1 MTSTVLVLAL
11 AALAGCSFQ
20 DREKVWEI
28 AGPVFGTAYHIKV
41 VLPDDPQR
49 LENLSSGIEQT
60 LEQVDASMS
69 TWRGDS
75 ELSRFN
81 RLDDQGDWVPVS
93 RNLYRVLE
101 RSLEI
106 SEMTGGAFDIT
117 VGPLV
122 NLWGFG
128 PDGRPQETPRD
139 EKLEQ
144 VLTRTGYQ
152 NLSLRE
158 NPPAV
163 KAEPAQYLD
172 LSAIAK
178 GFGVDQVANYLEN
191 EGISSYLVEIGGEIR
206 AHGRKPDG
214 TAWRLAVEQPT
225 AEGRQVNRIVALHK
239 AAMATSG
246 DYRNYY
252 ESQGQR
258 YSHTIDPVTGKPV
271 THSLASV
278 SVITDDCM
286 TADALATAFNVMGFE
301 RANAL
306 AVRENLAVY
315 FIMRRGDGFETHATP
330 AFRSYLVD

>member
-1 MTSTVLVLAL
+1 MAGAVMALAL

-41 VLPDDPQR
+41 VLPEDPQR
-49 LENLSSGIEQT
+49 LENLASGIEQT
-60 LEQVDASMS
+60 LEEVDKSMS
-69 TWRGDS
+69 TWRDDS

-81 RLDDQGDWVPVS
+81 RLEDQSDWTEIS
-93 RNLYRVLE
+93 RELYRVLS

-106 SEMTGGAFDIT
+106 SRMTDGAFDIT

-128 PDGRPQETPRD
+128 PDGRPQEVPS
-139 EKLEQ
+139 EQ
-144 VLTRTGYQ
+144 VLQQVRSRTGHQ
-152 NLSLRE
+152 HLRLRDD
-158 NPPAV
+158 PPAV
-163 KAEPAQYLD
+163 SAEPTQYLD

-178 GFGVDQVANYLEN
+178 GFGVDQVAKFLEN
-191 EGISSYLVEIGGEIR
+191 EGISAYLVEIGGEIR
-206 AHGRKPDG
+206 VNGHKPDG
-214 TAWRLAVEQPT
+214 TVWRLAVEEPSPG
-225 AEGRQVNRIVALHK
+225 GRQVNRVVALQE

-258 YSHTIDPVTGKPV
+258 YSHTIDPVTGKPIR
-271 THSLASV
+271 HSLASV

-286 TADALATAFNVMGFE
+286 TADALATAFNVMGFD

-306 AVRENLAVY
+306 AVKENLAAY
-315 FIMRRGDGFETHATP
+315 FIVRRGDGFETHATP
-330 AFRSYLVD
+330 AFLSYLVD